1 MAVIWGERTIKP
13 AKEILICKSDHSMMT
28 DRYGQETET
37 EYSRSESTIL
47 NYAIGNRTSYYE
59 FSGAVYVLNKRV
71 MNYCTCIKFN
81 PNDFFVSSPAGAN
94 VEGSATITVRLTK
107 AAPMNIK
114 VGVLTSEL
122 PSGDAQAYS
131 AINSIST
138 AHVIQTGNLSITWT
152 LTTTE
157 RQNIKQYGIAVAQ
170 VAPKSLS
177 SVTEDGESL
186 TYAGADTTTVNWKY
200 RNTANPGSVTVIAPS
215 NHSVIVGNAPK
226 TFYYQYKNEY
236 GEPAAYLSVR
246 FTNLENGNITQIC
259 RKQEIDI
266 DHLEI
271 GTFSIESDTLDV
283 GTYRLDVSANP
294 ADCIDYFP
302 DSSVIWE
309 GYTVAP
315 ATANEYTVKLNPS
328 TSAITCDGKPVPTIS
343 WTSSGQAA
351 YQVRFGDYDSG
362 ARSGNQ
368 TSFTVP
374 RIFADGSYPAQVRTA
389 TNAGEW
395 SGWTDVEYVAITNS
409 APSGTVTAAAEKFGE
424 NVRISWT
431 STVSSP
437 TNYAVFRDG
446 ALIGVTTGTEFV
458 DRFANAGSYMV
469 YAVKNGYYRASTA
482 VNFRAALRYDVISAD
497 GGLTYTRLKFTPD
510 LKSQPESHQTE
521 VSFAWFAGR
530 RKPIAMTANQK
541 TRVKQFSYIYHKR
554 VDAEFLIDLEGQEV
568 LLKNTRGAVIYGI
581 LSGLT
586 ITDER
591 CPVVSFSV
599 QEIEREDEIV
609 EYHV

>member
-1 MAVIWGERTIKP
+1 MAVIWGGRTIRPEKV
-13 AKEILICKSDHSMMT
+13 ILLTKHESYSTYDGS
-28 DRYGQETET
+28 ET
-37 EYSRSESTIL
+37 EYERDE
-47 NYAIGNRTSYYE
+47 RTYSDFPVGYFTGYLANV
-59 FSGAVYVLNKRV
+59 SGFLHKSVF
-71 MNYCTCIKFN
+71 NYCICQKFRAG
-81 PNDFFVSSPAGAN
+81 DFFVTSPAGAN
-94 VEGSATITVRLTK
+94 VEGNSAITVKLTK
-107 AAPMNIK
+107 NAEMAVK
-114 VGVLTSEL
+114 VAVMTSDL
-122 PSGDAQAYS
+122 PAGEAQAYS
-131 AINSIST
+131 AINAISA
-138 AHVIQTGNLSITWT
+138 AHVIQTGSREITWT
-152 LTTTE
+152 LTAAE
-157 RQNIKQYGIAVAQ
+157 RQNIKQYGIAIAQ
-170 VAPKSLS
+170 VTPKTLS
-177 SVTEDGESL
+177 SVSAEEDKANAR
-186 TYAGADTTTVNWKY
+186 AGVDTTTVDWKY

-266 DHLEI
+266 DHLGI

-328 TSAITCDGKPVPTIS
+328 TSAITCDGRPVPTIS

-395 SGWTDVEYVAITNS
+395 SGWTDVEYVAISNS
-409 APSGTVTAAAEKFGE
+409 APSGTVTAAAERFGE

-446 ALIGVTTGTEFV
+446 ALIGVTAGTEFV
-458 DRFANAGSYMV
+458 DRFANAGSYVV
-469 YAVKNGYYRASTA
+469 YAVKNGYYRASGA
-482 VNFRAALRYDVISAD
+482 VGFRAALRYDVISAD

-530 RKPIAMTANQK
+530 RKPISMTANQK

-554 VDAEFLIDLEGQEV
+554 ADAEFLIDLEGREV

-586 ITDER
+586 ISDER